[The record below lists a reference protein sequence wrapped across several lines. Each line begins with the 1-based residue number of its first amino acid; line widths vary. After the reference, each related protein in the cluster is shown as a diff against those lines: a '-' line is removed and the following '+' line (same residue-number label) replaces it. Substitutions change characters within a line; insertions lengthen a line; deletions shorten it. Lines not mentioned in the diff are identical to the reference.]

1 MDPTPRA
8 ASCLRLTAWDEEAVI
23 AAARDLRA
31 RSGGADLLVAFASAD
46 YRPHLAD
53 FVEILQVEGH
63 ARRVIGCSSDSLI
76 STGQEDENAT
86 GFTALALQVPGM
98 KVCSWVIDET
108 FQVPRDRPDGGAWLI
123 LGHPARLNARFL
135 LEDLNTLYPGTP
147 VFGGMASGGW
157 DAESIFHFHDGTDAT
172 EAAGIAVHLS
182 GVKVTGIV
190 SQGCQPVGE
199 PYTIT
204 RVEEDVVYSV
214 GGRPAYEVLSETF
227 DKLPD
232 KDKPA
237 AQAGN
242 LMAGIAASEYIHD
255 YQRGDFLVRNIL
267 GGDPASGAIKIGA
280 HPRVGQTLQFQLRES
295 GAADEDLRQRCAEKL
310 LQDGVPVAALLFIC
324 GGRGQRLFGVGNHDA
339 GLIAETFGAVPLSGF
354 FANGEFG
361 PVAGHNFLH
370 GYTAS
375 AALIYPA

>member
-8 ASCLRLTAWDEEAVI
+8 ASCLHLTAWDEDTVI

-31 RSGGADLLVAFASAD
+31 RTGGADLLIAFASSA
-46 YRPHLAD
+46 YREHLAD

-63 ARRVIGCSSDSLI
+63 ARRVIGCSADALI
-76 STGQEDENAT
+76 STGQEHEDAT
-86 GFTALALQVPGM
+86 GFTALALRVPGM
-98 KVCSWVIDET
+98 NVSTWVIDET
-108 FQVPRDRPDGGAWLI
+108 FQIPRDRPSGGTWLI

-135 LEDLNTLYPGTP
+135 LEDLNTLYPGDP
-147 VFGGMASGGW
+147 VFGGIASGGW
-157 DAESIFHFHDGTDAT
+157 EADSIFHLHDGTDAT
-172 EAAGIAVHLS
+172 NAAGIALHLT
-182 GVKVTGIV
+182 GVKIASLV

-204 RVEEDVVYSV
+204 RAEEDIVYAV

-232 KDKPA
+232 DYKRA
-237 AQAGN
+237 AQSGN
-242 LMAGIAASEYIHD
+242 LMAGIATNEYIHEF
-255 YQRGDFLVRNIL
+255 QRGDFLVRNIL
-267 GGDPASGAIKIGA
+267 GGDPASGGIKIGA
-280 HPRVGQTLQFQLRES
+280 HPRVGQTLQFQLRERQ
-295 GAADEDLRQRCAEKL
+295 AADEDLRQRCAEKL
-310 LQDGVPVAALLFIC
+310 LQHGVPIAALLFTC
-324 GGRGQRLFGVGNHDA
+324 GGRGQHLFGEPNHDA
-339 GLIAETFGAVPLSGF
+339 GLIAETFGAVPLAGF